1 MFWVII
7 VICLVFLWS
16 VFQKSAGGSK
26 DVEIPY
32 SDLFDKVQTNQVADA
47 AIQGNELRGHLKSS
61 LKDQFHTTIPANY
74 EDLEKALLA
83 SKVNFSIKEQSSNL
97 PLQLLIN
104 IGPFV
109 LLGAIWFFML
119 RQMQSG
125 GNKALSFG
133 KSRARLLSMQQKK
146 VTFKDVAGVDEAK
159 EELKE
164 IIEYLR
170 EPQNSQGR
178 PARRTPW
185 NRQNPPRPGRSRRSE
200 CALFL
205 HLRFRLR

>member
-1 MFWVII
+1 MFWIFILV
-7 VICLVFLWS
+7 CLMLLLS
-16 VFQKSAGGSK
+16 VWQKNAGMGK
-26 DVEIPY
+26 DTEYTY
-32 SDLFDKVQTNQVADA
+32 SDLFDKVQNGLVQDA
-47 AIQGNELRGHLKSS
+47 AIQGNELHGHLKASP
-61 LKDQFHTTIPANY
+61 KDQFHTTLPANY
-74 EDLEKALLA
+74 EDIEKALLA
-83 SKVNFSIKEQSSNL
+83 AKVNFSIKEQSSNL

-146 VTFKDVAGVDEAK
+146 ITFKDVAGVDEAK

-164 IIEYLR
+164 
-170 EPQNSQGR
+170 
-178 PARRTPW
+178 
-185 NRQNPPRPGRSRRSE
+185 
-200 CALFL
+200 
-205 HLRFRLR
+205 